1 MRVFDSEMTRAG
13 AKHMIQVTTTRLAR
27 IALVA
32 WALTHIGPALAQDT
46 DPRLADLD
54 RYIEQV
60 RSDWQFPGVA
70 VAVVEGDKV
79 LYAKGF
85 GLRQKGRAETVDADT
100 LFEIGSTSKAFTTA
114 ALGLLVDEGKLRWDD
129 PVIDHVPAFRLRD
142 PWLTSHVTV
151 RDLVSHRTGIAD
163 PSWFALGIMGPDEAM
178 ALLRNAPE
186 ASEFRNSF
194 LYSNLMFGVA
204 QKVVEA
210 RSGQSWQAF
219 VKSRLFGPLG
229 MTRSRTSVLDLW
241 DSADVTPTFMG
252 TAPSGKADLTLAR
265 DGNVAMPH
273 GIRGDGAMVPMAWQS
288 YDNAAGAGAVIS
300 SANDMAKWLMPH
312 LNAGRANGAAILKAE
327 TVEELHAP
335 QNLRSRSQFPFE
347 AQRENYALGW
357 QVARYRDTSYVAHGG
372 GVIGFPAYVGM
383 LPDRKMGVVVLANG
397 FQSVRDGYT
406 LHKAITFHV
415 LDRLLK
421 VPDRDWRGEALVR
434 ARSVKAAIAKQDQ
447 DLLAARGAA
456 PAAQPLDLY
465 AGSYEDK
472 AGRSGVVR
480 VRVEGSGL
488 RLAFEGKGAF
498 SAGLEPWKPGLFRLR
513 AEPSVADV
521 AGPQFVPFV
530 TGPDGRITTMTLL
543 GATFK
548 RIGD

>member
-1 MRVFDSEMTRAG
+1 MTRIATTRYAG
-13 AKHMIQVTTTRLAR
+13 A
-27 IALVA
+27 ALLL
-32 WALTHIGPALAQDT
+32 WALGHAGLAFAQAPDA
-46 DPRLADLD
+46 RLADLD
-54 RYIEQV
+54 AYVEQV
-60 RSDWQFPGVA
+60 RIDWQFPGVA

-79 LYAKGF
+79 LYVKGF
-85 GLRQKGRAETVDADT
+85 GVRQKGRAEKVDADT

-129 PVIDHVPAFRLRD
+129 PVNDHVPAFRLRD

-163 PSWFALGIMGPDEAM
+163 PSWFALGIMNPDEAM
-178 ALLRNAPE
+178 ALLRTAPE
-186 ASEFRNSF
+186 ATQFRDSF

-210 RSGQSWQAF
+210 RSGKSWQDF
-219 VKSRLFGPLG
+219 VKNRLFGPLG
-229 MTRSRTSVLDLW
+229 MARSKTGVLDLW
-241 DSADVTPTFMG
+241 DSENATPTFMG
-252 TAPSGKADLTLAR
+252 SAPSGKADLALAK

-273 GIRGDGAMVPMAWQS
+273 GIGANGAMVPMAWQT

-312 LNAGRANGAAILKAE
+312 LNEGRANGATILRPE
-327 TVEELHAP
+327 TVTELHAQ
-335 QNLRSRSQFPFE
+335 QNLRGRSQFPFE
-347 AQRENYALGW
+347 GKHEGYALGW
-357 QVARYRDTSYVAHGG
+357 QTARYRDMDYVAHGG
-372 GVIGFPAYVGM
+372 GVIGFPAYVAT
-383 LPDRKMGVVVLANG
+383 LPDRKIGVVVLGNG

-406 LHKAITFHV
+406 LHKAIAFHV
-415 LDRLLK
+415 FDRLLK
-421 VPDRDWRGEALVR
+421 TPGRDWRAEAL
-434 ARSVKAAIAKQDQ
+434 ARSRATKAAIAKQDQ

-472 AGRSGVVR
+472 AGGSGVVR
-480 VRVEGSGL
+480 VRVEGAGL

-513 AEPSVADV
+513 AEPSVGDV

-530 TGPDGRITTMTLL
+530 IGPDGKVASMTLL
-543 GATFK
+543 GAILK
-548 RIGD
+548 RTGD

>member
-1 MRVFDSEMTRAG
+1 
-13 AKHMIQVTTTRLAR
+13 MIQVTKSGFLRAMLAAC
-27 IALVA
+27 ALA
-32 WALTHIGPALAQDT
+32 HAGPALAADS

-70 VAVVEGDKV
+70 VAVVEGDRI
-79 LYAKGF
+79 LYVKGF
-85 GLRQKGRAETVDADT
+85 GVRQKGRAEKVDADT

-163 PSWFALGIMGPDEAM
+163 PSWFALGIMNPDEAM

-186 ASEFRNSF
+186 VTEFRNSF
-194 LYSNLMFGVA
+194 FYSNLMFGVA
-204 QKVVEA
+204 QKVIEA
-210 RSGQSWQAF
+210 CSGTRWQDF
-219 VKSRLFGPLG
+219 VKSRLFAPLG
-229 MTRSRTSVLDLW
+229 MTRSKTGVLDLW
-241 DSADVTPTFMG
+241 DKANATPTFMG
-252 TAPSGKADLTLAR
+252 TAPSGRVDLTLAR

-273 GIRGDGAMVPMAWQS
+273 GIKADGTMVSMAWQS
-288 YDNAAGAGAVIS
+288 YDNAAGAGAVVS

-312 LNAGRANGAAILKAE
+312 LNKGRANGTVFLRPE
-327 TVEELHAP
+327 TVAELHAP
-335 QNLRSRSQFPFE
+335 QNLRGRSQFPFE
-347 AQRENYALGW
+347 GQRETYALGW
-357 QVARYRDTSYVAHGG
+357 QNARYRDLDYVAHGG
-372 GVIGFPAYVGM
+372 GVIGFPAYVAM
-383 LPDRKMGVVVLANG
+383 LPDRKIGVVVLANG

-406 LHKAITFHV
+406 LHKAIALHV
-415 LDRLLK
+415 MDRLLS
-421 VPDRDWRGEALVR
+421 VSDRDWRGEALAR

-447 DLLAARGAA
+447 ELLAARGPA

-465 AGSYEDK
+465 SGSYEDK

-480 VRVEGSGL
+480 VRVEGGAL
-488 RLAFEGKGAF
+488 WLAFEGKGAF
-498 SAGLEPWKPGLFRLR
+498 SVGLEPWKPGLFRLR

-530 TGPDGRITTMTLL
+530 TGPDGKIVSMTLL
-543 GATFK
+543 GALFK
-548 RIGD
+548 RTGD

>member
-1 MRVFDSEMTRAG
+1 
-13 AKHMIQVTTTRLAR
+13 MIQVTTTTLAR
-27 IALVA
+27 VALVA
-32 WALTHIGPALAQDT
+32 WALTHIGPALAQEA

-70 VAVVEGDKV
+70 VAVVEEGKV
-79 LYAKGF
+79 LYVKGF
-85 GLRQKGRAETVDADT
+85 GVRQKGRAEKVDADT

-163 PSWFALGIMGPDEAM
+163 PSWFALGIMNPEEAM

-186 ASEFRNSF
+186 ATEFRNSF

-210 RSGQSWQAF
+210 RSGMRWQDF

-229 MTRSRTSVLDLW
+229 MTRSKTGVLDLW
-241 DSADVTPTFMG
+241 DSANVTPTFMG
-252 TAPSGKADLTLAR
+252 TAPSGKADLTLAK
-265 DGNVAMPH
+265 DANVAMPH
-273 GIRGDGAMVPMAWQS
+273 GITSGGTMVPMAWQS
-288 YDNAAGAGAVIS
+288 YDNAAGAGAIIS

-312 LNAGRANGAAILKAE
+312 LNEGRANGTTILRPE
-327 TVEELHAP
+327 TVAELHAP
-335 QNLRSRSQFPFE
+335 QNLRGRSQFPFDG
-347 AQRENYALGW
+347 QRENYALGW
-357 QVARYRDTSYVAHGG
+357 QNARYRDLDYVAHGG
-372 GVIGFPAYVGM
+372 GVIGFPAYVAM
-383 LPDRKMGVVVLANG
+383 LPDKKIGVVVLANG

-415 LDRLLK
+415 LDHLLK
-421 VPDRDWRGEALVR
+421 VSGRDWRAEALAR
-434 ARSVKAAIAKQDQ
+434 AQSVKAAIAKQDQ
-447 DLLAARGAA
+447 DLLTARGAA

-472 AGRSGVVR
+472 ASRSGVVR
-480 VRVEGSGL
+480 VRVEGAGL

-513 AEPSVADV
+513 AEPSVGDV

-530 TGPDGRITTMTLL
+530 IGPDGKVATMTLL
-543 GATFK
+543 GTVLK
-548 RIGD
+548 RTGD